1 METKYYIEFVD
12 KNENCNFIM
21 QSKWFATKEKA
32 EEWLFTNFDHIDFNK
47 LTIFVMSAEFYAE
60 DHYGDIELVK
70 EITTNYYQEKTRSI

>member
-21 QSKWFATKEKA
+21 QSKWFTTEKDA
-32 EEWLFTNFDHIDFNK
+32 EKWLLTNFDHIDFEE
-47 LTIFVMSAEFYAE
+47 LRIFIMSAEFYTE

-70 EITTNYYQEKTRSI
+70 EITKNYYQEKTRSI